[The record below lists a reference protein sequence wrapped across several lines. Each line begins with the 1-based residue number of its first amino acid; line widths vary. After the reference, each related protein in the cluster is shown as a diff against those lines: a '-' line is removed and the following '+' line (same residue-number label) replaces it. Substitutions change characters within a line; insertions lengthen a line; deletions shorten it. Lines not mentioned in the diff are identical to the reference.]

1 MIFFL
6 FLFLNGDNQHK
17 QMKIEKMFVKEECC
31 YSHGPL
37 HALGDAEK
45 NELHKEE
52 VKNMDRSIE
61 IEIHSND

>member
-6 FLFLNGDNQHK
+6 FLFWNGDNQHK

-31 YSHGPL
+31 FSHGPL
-37 HALGDAEK
+37 PLGDAEK

-52 VKNMDRSIE
+52 VKNMDQSIE
-61 IEIHSND
+61 IEIHTFK